1 MRAMFRAHWNLESV
15 GPEPPRCALAIGN
28 FDGLHLGHQRILEK
42 TKEQARRIGG
52 EAVVLTFDP
61 HPATVVAPERA
72 PDLLMLPAE
81 RLRRFE
87 ECGIDAGVVLR
98 FTGRI
103 ARLRPEEFV
112 EQILV
117 RKLNVRSVVVG
128 EGFRFGC
135 RQSGDTKTL
144 IDIGSRDGF
153 EVATVPP
160 VLVGGQPVSSTRVR
174 AVVGQGS
181 VRQARRML
189 ARPFSLRGEIVSG
202 RGIGSRQ
209 TVPTL
214 NLSPETELRP
224 AQGVYVTFTCDLESG
239 RRWGSVTNVG
249 SRPTFNGTDQTVE
262 TYLLEGLEGRKPA
275 RIELAFLHRLRDEKR
290 FETPEKL
297 RQQILKDAGQ
307 AKRYFR
313 LLGTAKKPRQPT
325 RA

>member
-1 MRAMFRAHWNLESV
+1 MFRAHWNLESV
-15 GPEPPRCALAIGN
+15 GPEPPPCALAVGN
-28 FDGLHLGHQRILEK
+28 FDGLHLGHRRILAK

-61 HPATVVAPERA
+61 HPASVVAPERA
-72 PDLLMLPAE
+72 PDLLMPPAE

-98 FTGRI
+98 FTEEI

-135 RQSGDTKTL
+135 RQSGDTRTL
-144 IDIGSRDGF
+144 VEIGSRHGF
-153 EVATVPP
+153 EVAMVEP

-174 AVVGQGS
+174 GLVGQGR
-181 VRQARRML
+181 VTQARRML
-189 ARPFSLRGEIVSG
+189 ARPFSLRGRIVSG

-224 AQGVYVTFTCDLESG
+224 AQGVYVTCTCDLESG
-239 RRWGSVTNVG
+239 RRWPSVTNVG
-249 SRPTFNGTDQTVE
+249 SRPTFSGTDQTVE
-262 TYLLEGLEGRKPA
+262 TYLLEKLEGCQPA
-275 RIELAFLHRLRDEKR
+275 RIELAFLHRLREERR

-297 RQQILKDAGQ
+297 RQQILRDVGQ

-313 LLGTAKKPRQPT
+313 LLGVAKRPRQP
-325 RA
+325 AQA